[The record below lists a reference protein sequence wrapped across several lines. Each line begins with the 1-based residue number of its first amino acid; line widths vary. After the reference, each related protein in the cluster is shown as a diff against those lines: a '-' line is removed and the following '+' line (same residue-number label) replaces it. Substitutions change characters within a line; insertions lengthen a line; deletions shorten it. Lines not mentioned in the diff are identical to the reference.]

1 MKASRRSP
9 RIAVFVLFSLL
20 AGVGA
25 VWFLLRPAAAPPPV
39 VLHPSAKQVA
49 DTRLHLA
56 KLDQA
61 VSRPAPGPRTLRLSE
76 NDLNVMLAANKSVHK
91 LLVSRGVQAVQ
102 VVLEEPN
109 AVTLHAS
116 LRVKGHTQNIQ
127 ISGLLLPDPKMGL
140 RFAASSAQ
148 AGRFPLPPALITA
161 QANQLAAR
169 LSGPVLS
176 RLSLTIQ
183 SVAVEKK
190 DLVLVGVP
198 RAMASLRSAS
208 PARH

>member
-1 MKASRRSP
+1 MFLPRPSP
-9 RIAVFVLFSLL
+9 
-20 AGVGA
+20 
-25 VWFLLRPAAAPPPV
+25 APPPV

-49 DTRLHLA
+49 ETQQHLA

-76 NDLNVMLAANKSVHK
+76 NDLNVTLAENKSVRK
-91 LLVSRGVQAVQ
+91 LLASRGVQAVQ
-102 VVLEEPN
+102 IVFEEPN
-109 AVTLHAS
+109 VVLHAS
-116 LRVKGHTQNIQ
+116 IRIQGHTQNVQ
-127 ISGLLLPDPKMGL
+127 IRGTLLSDPRTGI

-198 RAMASLRSAS
+198 RATASPQSAS
-208 PARH
+208 PVRH